1 MLRNNLSIWG
11 GGEGA
16 ESAEEL
22 QDESLGVTETSF

>member
-11 GGEGA
+11 SGEGA